1 MTKIGVVTL
10 IFVVIPMLLVAIILD
25 FIGFILLIADL
36 FGIGVIGSWILDVIG
51 ALTIGTFMFILNKS
65 TVGLEKGLRPILLKI
80 LPRLGLAFLIEFI
93 PFAGDIFPSWTIL
106 VCVELY
112 NLIMS

>member
-1 MTKIGVVTL
+1 MTKIGVVDL
-10 IFVVIPMLLVAIILD
+10 IFVVIPMLFIAMILD
-25 FIGFILLIADL
+25 FINFLILIAYL
-36 FGIGVIGSWILDVIG
+36 FGIGIVGSWIIDLIG
-51 ALTIGTFMFILNKS
+51 ALTIGIFMFILNKS
-65 TVGLEKGLRPILLKI
+65 TVGLEKGLWPILSKI

-93 PFAGDIFPSWTIL
+93 PIAGDICPSWTIL